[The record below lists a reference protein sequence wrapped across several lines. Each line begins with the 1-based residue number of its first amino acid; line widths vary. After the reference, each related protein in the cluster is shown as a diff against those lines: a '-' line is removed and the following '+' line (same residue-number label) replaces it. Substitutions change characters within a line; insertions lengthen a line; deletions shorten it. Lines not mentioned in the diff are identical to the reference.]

1 MAATVE
7 RILEDALALSD
18 DARLLMAERLVESVN
33 TSANLEIEAR
43 QLADVRRRMAD
54 VGEGRIELVPGE
66 AALREVREAAQRA
79 RNHGNVFGT

>member
-18 DARLLMAERLVESVN
+18 DARLPMAERLVESVN

-43 QLADVRRRMAD
+43 QLADVRRRIAD